1 MAAGSA
7 GSAGS
12 AGNAY
17 VVHTD
22 SPFQTDNFL
31 QDYLFKKTF
40 GKDNYAL
47 RLEVQELQKEVQGLK
62 TQKQTLL
69 NSIRQLTETALQLQ
83 HVDGRKQYT
92 QDYEYLHALY
102 DKAKYDALTY
112 SNNAKTENN
121 AYNKLLEAYNLVMK
135 AYRHLWS
142 NSVAS
147 TDLKHQLQSQIAI
160 AESVAKEAKEMKST

>member
-1 MAAGSA
+1 MAA

-22 SPFQTDNFL
+22 SPFQTDNSL

-92 QDYEYLHALY
+92 QDYEYLHSQY
-102 DKAKYDALTY
+102 EQAKQDAYTY
-112 SNNAKTENN
+112 SNRAKTEYN
-121 AYNKLLEAYNLVMK
+121 AYIKLLKEYDLIMEAYEHIL
-135 AYRHLWS
+135 
-142 NSVAS
+142 
-147 TDLKHQLQSQIAI
+147 
-160 AESVAKEAKEMKST
+160 